1 MKPLQLLCMF
11 LIVAFEGITAQ
22 DFKDKIAQTKRSI
35 DSIVTAEKA
44 QLKERLRTIEYRL
57 DRKEITEI
65 ESRDLKREA
74 SKEAAEAIRIKTR
87 EQSEKLSALLHQGV
101 AEKHLNDSITYKKE
115 MQKVIDSVDI
125 ENRPLKDKVTEIY
138 ISNGDSICICRI
150 GKNHI
155 CVRKKRPQDFYVS
168 EDERTKGGAYFA
180 LAFHNL
186 NSSEHFSN
194 NHFKLWGSK
203 SVEIGYIRNTRLLKN
218 NNLLHLN
225 YGLSWMMNKLKM
237 KEDEHFVKNGNITE
251 IVPYPKETIKS
262 KFKTMYLILPI
273 TLELDF
279 TEPVQYKDKTYYPA
293 QMGFRLGVGTYVGA
307 LLATKQKVK
316 YTENGSTHK
325 DMNRKEYNVN
335 EWTYGVSA
343 HIGYGWL
350 SFYARYSLVPLFT
363 NNPINE
369 YPFSVGIRFGH

>member
-87 EQSEKLSALLHQGV
+87 AQSEKLSALLHQRI
-101 AEKHLNDSITYKKE
+101 AEKHLSDSIIYKKE

-125 ENRPLKDKVTEIY
+125 ENRPTKTERTEVYVDRNYVHIDHNGIY
-138 ISNGDSICICRI
+138 IGQVPYREEDYYESDY
-150 GKNHI
+150 
-155 CVRKKRPQDFYVS
+155 KRTQ
-168 EDERTKGGAYFA
+168 GGGYFA

-194 NHFKLWGSK
+194 NHFRLWGSK

-225 YGLSWMMNKLKM
+225 YGLSWMMDKLKM

-273 TLELDF
+273 TLEFDF
-279 TEPVQYKDKTYYPA
+279 TEPVQYKGNTYYPA

-325 DMNRKEYNVN
+325 DLNRKEYNVN

-343 HIGYGWL
+343 HIGYGWF

-363 NNPINE
+363 NNPVNE
-369 YPFSVGIRFGH
+369 YPFSVGIRLGH

>member
-87 EQSEKLSALLHQGV
+87 EQSEKLSALLHQRI
-101 AEKHLNDSITYKKE
+101 AEKHLSDSIIYKKE

-125 ENRPLKDKVTEIY
+125 ENRPTKTERMEVYVDRNYVHIDHNGIY
-138 ISNGDSICICRI
+138 IGQVPYREEDYYESDY
-150 GKNHI
+150 
-155 CVRKKRPQDFYVS
+155 KRTQ
-168 EDERTKGGAYFA
+168 GGGYFA
-180 LAFHNL
+180 LAFHKL

-194 NHFKLWGSK
+194 NHFRLWGSK

-225 YGLSWMMNKLKM
+225 YGLSWMMDKLKM

-273 TLELDF
+273 SLEFDF
-279 TEPVQYKDKTYYPA
+279 TEPVQYKGKTYYPA
-293 QMGFRLGVGTYVGA
+293 QMGFHAGVGAYVGA

-325 DMNRKEYNVN
+325 DMNRKYYNVN

-343 HIGYGWL
+343 NIGYGWF

-369 YPFSVGIRFGH
+369 YPFSVGIRLGH

>member
-87 EQSEKLSALLHQGV
+87 EQSEKLSALLHQRI
-101 AEKHLNDSITYKKE
+101 AEKHLSDSITYKKE
-115 MQKVIDSVDI
+115 MQKVIDSIDI
-125 ENRPLKDKVTEIY
+125 ESRPTKTERTEVYVDRNYVHIDHNGIY
-138 ISNGDSICICRI
+138 IGQVPYREEDYYESDY
-150 GKNHI
+150 
-155 CVRKKRPQDFYVS
+155 KRTQ
-168 EDERTKGGAYFA
+168 GGGYFA

-194 NHFKLWGSK
+194 NHFRLWGSK

-225 YGLSWMMNKLKM
+225 YGLSWMMDKLKM

-273 TLELDF
+273 SLEFDF
-279 TEPVQYKDKTYYPA
+279 TEPIQYKGKTYYPA
-293 QMGFRLGVGTYVGA
+293 QMGFHAGVGAYVGA

-325 DMNRKEYNVN
+325 DMNRKYYNVN

-343 HIGYGWL
+343 NIGYGWF

-369 YPFSVGIRFGH
+369 YPFSVGIRLGH

>member
-87 EQSEKLSALLHQGV
+87 EQSEKLSALLHQRI
-101 AEKHLNDSITYKKE
+101 AEKHLSDSIAYKKE
-115 MQKVIDSVDI
+115 IQKAIDSVDI
-125 ENRPLKDKVTEIY
+125 ENRPPKNERTEVYVDRNYVHIDHNGIY
-138 ISNGDSICICRI
+138 IGQVPYREEDYYESDY
-150 GKNHI
+150 
-155 CVRKKRPQDFYVS
+155 KRTQ
-168 EDERTKGGAYFA
+168 GGGYFA

-194 NHFKLWGSK
+194 NHFRLWGSK

-225 YGLSWMMNKLKM
+225 YGLSWMMDKLKM

-279 TEPVQYKDKTYYPA
+279 TEPVQYKGKTYYPA

-343 HIGYGWL
+343 NIGYGWF

-369 YPFSVGIRFGH
+369 YPFSVGIRLGH

>member
-44 QLKERLRTIEYRL
+44 QLKERLRVIEYRL

-87 EQSEKLSALLHQGV
+87 EQSEKLSALLRQRI
-101 AEKHLNDSITYKKE
+101 AEKHLSDSIAYKKE
-115 MQKVIDSVDI
+115 IQKAIDSVDI
-125 ENRPLKDKVTEIY
+125 ENRPPKNEKTEVYVHKNYVHIGHSGIY
-138 ISNGDSICICRI
+138 IGNEPYREEDYYESDY
-150 GKNHI
+150 
-155 CVRKKRPQDFYVS
+155 KRTQ
-168 EDERTKGGAYFA
+168 GGGYFA

-194 NHFKLWGSK
+194 NHFRLWGSK
-203 SVEIGYIRNTRLLKN
+203 SVEIGYTRNTRLLKN

-225 YGLSWMMNKLKM
+225 YGLSWMMDKLKM

-273 TLELDF
+273 NLEFDF
-279 TEPVQYKDKTYYPA
+279 TEPVQYKGKTYYPTHQA
-293 QMGFRLGVGTYVGA
+293 FRVGVGTYVGA
-307 LLATKQKVK
+307 LLTTKQKVK

-325 DMNRKEYNVN
+325 DMNRKYYNVN

-343 HIGYGWL
+343 HIGYDDFA
-350 SFYARYSLVPLFT
+350 FYVRYSLVPLFT

-369 YPFSVGIRFGH
+369 YPFSVGIRLGH

>member
-87 EQSEKLSALLHQGV
+87 EQSEKLSALLHQRI
-101 AEKHLNDSITYKKE
+101 AEKHLSDSIIYKKE
-115 MQKVIDSVDI
+115 MQKVINSVDI
-125 ENRPLKDKVTEIY
+125 ENRPTKTERMEVYVDRNYVHIDHNGIY
-138 ISNGDSICICRI
+138 IGQVPYREEDYYESDY
-150 GKNHI
+150 
-155 CVRKKRPQDFYVS
+155 KRTQ
-168 EDERTKGGAYFA
+168 GGGYFA

-194 NHFKLWGSK
+194 NHFRLWGSK

-225 YGLSWMMNKLKM
+225 YGLSWMMDKLKM

-273 TLELDF
+273 SLEFDF
-279 TEPVQYKDKTYYPA
+279 TEPVQYKGKTYYPA
-293 QMGFRLGVGTYVGA
+293 QMGFHAGVGAYVGA

-325 DMNRKEYNVN
+325 DMNRKYYNVN

-343 HIGYGWL
+343 NIGYGWF

-369 YPFSVGIRFGH
+369 YPFSVGIRLGH

>member
-44 QLKERLRTIEYRL
+44 QLKERLRTIDYRL

-87 EQSEKLSALLHQGV
+87 EQSEKLSALLHQRI
-101 AEKHLNDSITYKKE
+101 AEKHLSDSIIYKKE

-125 ENRPLKDKVTEIY
+125 ENRPTKTERTEVYVDRNYVHIDHNGIY
-138 ISNGDSICICRI
+138 IGQVPYREEDYYESDY
-150 GKNHI
+150 
-155 CVRKKRPQDFYVS
+155 KRTQ
-168 EDERTKGGAYFA
+168 GGGYFA

-194 NHFKLWGSK
+194 NHFRLWGSK

-225 YGLSWMMNKLKM
+225 YGLSWMMDKLKM

-273 TLELDF
+273 NLEFDLTDSF
-279 TEPVQYKDKTYYPA
+279 TYNDKTYYPTHQA
-293 QMGFRLGVGTYVGA
+293 FRVGVGTYVGA
-307 LLATKQKVK
+307 LLTTKQKVK

-325 DMNRKEYNVN
+325 DMNRKYYNVN

-343 HIGYGWL
+343 HIGYGNFA
-350 SFYARYSLVPLFT
+350 FYARYSLVPLFT

>member
-11 LIVAFEGITAQ
+11 LIVAFEGISEQ
-22 DFKDKIAQTKRSI
+22 DFKEKIAQTNRSI

-57 DRKEITEI
+57 DRKEISEI

-87 EQSEKLSALLHQGV
+87 EQSEKLSALLHLIPKKTFPQP
-101 AEKHLNDSITYKKE
+101 KIKKKYIKMLLDSFYI
-115 MQKVIDSVDI
+115 Q
-125 ENRPLKDKVTEIY
+125 NRPTKTERTEVYVDRNYVHIGHNGIY
-138 ISNGDSICICRI
+138 IGQVPYREEDYYESDY
-150 GKNHI
+150 
-155 CVRKKRPQDFYVS
+155 KRTQ
-168 EDERTKGGAYFA
+168 GGGYFA

-194 NHFKLWGSK
+194 NHFRLWGSK

-225 YGLSWMMNKLKM
+225 YGLSWMMDKLKM

-273 TLELDF
+273 TLEFDF
-279 TEPVQYKDKTYYPA
+279 TEPVQYKGNTYYPA

-325 DMNRKEYNVN
+325 DLNRKEYNVN

-343 HIGYGWL
+343 HIGYGWF

-363 NNPINE
+363 NNPVNE
-369 YPFSVGIRFGH
+369 YPFSVGIRLGH

>member
-11 LIVAFEGITAQ
+11 LIVAFGGITAQ
-22 DFKDKIAQTKRSI
+22 DLKDEIAQTKRSI

-87 EQSEKLSALLHQGV
+87 EQSEKLSALLHQRI
-101 AEKHLNDSITYKKE
+101 AEKHLSDSITYKKE

-125 ENRPLKDKVTEIY
+125 ESRPTKTERTEVYVDRNYVHIDHNGIY
-138 ISNGDSICICRI
+138 IGQVPYREEDYYESDY
-150 GKNHI
+150 
-155 CVRKKRPQDFYVS
+155 KRTQ
-168 EDERTKGGAYFA
+168 GGGYFA

-194 NHFKLWGSK
+194 NHFRLWGSK

-225 YGLSWMMNKLKM
+225 YGLSWMMDKLKM

-273 TLELDF
+273 NLEFDLTDSF
-279 TEPVQYKDKTYYPA
+279 TYNDKTYYPTHQA
-293 QMGFRLGVGTYVGA
+293 FRVGVGTYVGA
-307 LLATKQKVK
+307 LLTTKQKVK

-325 DMNRKEYNVN
+325 DMNRKYYNVN

-343 HIGYGWL
+343 HIGYGNFA
-350 SFYARYSLVPLFT
+350 FYARYSLVPLFT

>member
-87 EQSEKLSALLHQGV
+87 EQSEKLSALLHQRI
-101 AEKHLNDSITYKKE
+101 AEKHLSDSITYKKE

-125 ENRPLKDKVTEIY
+125 ESRPTKTERTEVYVDRNYVHIDHNGIY
-138 ISNGDSICICRI
+138 IGQVPYREEDYYESDY
-150 GKNHI
+150 
-155 CVRKKRPQDFYVS
+155 KRTQ
-168 EDERTKGGAYFA
+168 GGGYFA

-194 NHFKLWGSK
+194 NHFRLWGSK

-225 YGLSWMMNKLKM
+225 YGLSWMMDKLKM

-251 IVPYPKETIKS
+251 IVSYPKETIKS

-273 TLELDF
+273 SLEFDF
-279 TEPVQYKDKTYYPA
+279 TEPIQYKGKTYYPA
-293 QMGFRLGVGTYVGA
+293 QMGFHAGVGAYVGA

-325 DMNRKEYNVN
+325 DMNRKYYNVN

-343 HIGYGWL
+343 NIGYGWF

-369 YPFSVGIRFGH
+369 YPFSVGIRLGH

>member
-11 LIVAFEGITAQ
+11 LIVAFWGITAQ
-22 DFKDKIAQTKRSI
+22 DLKDEIAQTKRSI

-44 QLKERLRTIEYRL
+44 QLKERLRTIEEQL
-57 DRKEITEI
+57 DRKEITLA
-65 ESRDLKREA
+65 ESRQLKMRAARESA
-74 SKEAAEAIRIKTR
+74 KTISVKTR
-87 EQSEKLSALLHQGV
+87 EQSHKLSALVHQRI
-101 AEKHLNDSITYKKE
+101 AENRTLSDTLTYKAEVQKTIDSI
-115 MQKVIDSVDI
+115 VI
-125 ENRPLKDKVTEIY
+125 ETRPSRIGGTEI
-138 ISNGDSICICRI
+138 RI
-150 GKNHI
+150 GNDHI
-155 CVRKKRPQDFYVS
+155 YIGRRHCKVEDYLDRDYKRTQ
-168 EDERTKGGAYFA
+168 GGLYLA

-194 NHFKLWGSK
+194 NHFRLWGSK
-203 SVEIGYIRNTRLLKN
+203 SVEIGYTRNTRLLKN

-225 YGLSWMMNKLKM
+225 YGLSWMMDKLKM

-273 TLELDF
+273 NLEFDLTDSF
-279 TEPVQYKDKTYYPA
+279 TYNDKTYYPTHQA
-293 QMGFRLGVGTYVGA
+293 FRVGVGTYVGA
-307 LLATKQKVK
+307 LLTTKQKVK

-325 DMNRKEYNVN
+325 DMNRKYYNVN

-343 HIGYGWL
+343 HIGYGNFA
-350 SFYARYSLVPLFT
+350 FYARYSLVPLFT

>member
-11 LIVAFEGITAQ
+11 LIVAFGGINAQ
-22 DFKDKIAQTKRSI
+22 DFKEKIAQTRRSI

-87 EQSEKLSALLHQGV
+87 EQSEKLSALLHQRI
-101 AEKHLNDSITYKKE
+101 AEKHLSDSITYKKE

-125 ENRPLKDKVTEIY
+125 ESRPTKTERTEVYVDRNYVHIDHNGIY
-138 ISNGDSICICRI
+138 IGQVPYREEDYYESDY
-150 GKNHI
+150 
-155 CVRKKRPQDFYVS
+155 KRTQ
-168 EDERTKGGAYFA
+168 GGGYFA

-194 NHFKLWGSK
+194 NHFRLWGSK

-225 YGLSWMMNKLKM
+225 YGLSWMMDKLKM

-273 TLELDF
+273 NLEFDLTDSF
-279 TEPVQYKDKTYYPA
+279 TYNDKTYYPTHQA
-293 QMGFRLGVGTYVGA
+293 FRVGVGTYVGA
-307 LLATKQKVK
+307 LLTTKQKVK

-325 DMNRKEYNVN
+325 DMNRKYYNVN

-343 HIGYGWL
+343 HIGYANFA
-350 SFYARYSLVPLFT
+350 FYARYSLVPLFT

>member
-87 EQSEKLSALLHQGV
+87 EQSEKLSALLHQRI
-101 AEKHLNDSITYKKE
+101 AEKHLSDSIIYKKE

-125 ENRPLKDKVTEIY
+125 ESRPTKTERTEVYVDRNYVHIDHNGIY
-138 ISNGDSICICRI
+138 IGQVPYREEDYYESDY
-150 GKNHI
+150 
-155 CVRKKRPQDFYVS
+155 KRTQ
-168 EDERTKGGAYFA
+168 GGGYFA

-194 NHFKLWGSK
+194 NHFRLWGSK

-225 YGLSWMMNKLKM
+225 YGLSWMMDKLKM

-273 TLELDF
+273 SLEFDF
-279 TEPVQYKDKTYYPA
+279 TEPIQYKGKTYYPA
-293 QMGFRLGVGTYVGA
+293 QMGFHAGVGAYVGA

-325 DMNRKEYNVN
+325 DMNRKYYNVN

-343 HIGYGWL
+343 NIGYGWF

-369 YPFSVGIRFGH
+369 YPFSVGIRLGH

>member
-22 DFKDKIAQTKRSI
+22 DFKEKIAQTKRSI
-35 DSIVTAEKA
+35 DSIITAEKA
-44 QLKERLRTIEYRL
+44 QLKERLRVIEYRL
-57 DRKEITEI
+57 DHKEITEI

-74 SKEAAEAIRIKTR
+74 SEKAAEAIRIKTR
-87 EQSEKLSALLHQGV
+87 EQSEKLSALLRQRI
-101 AEKHLNDSITYKKE
+101 AEKHLSDSIAYKKE
-115 MQKVIDSVDI
+115 IQKAIDSVDI
-125 ENRPLKDKVTEIY
+125 ENRPPKNEKTEVYVHKNYVHIGHSGIY
-138 ISNGDSICICRI
+138 IGNEPYREEDYYESDY
-150 GKNHI
+150 
-155 CVRKKRPQDFYVS
+155 KRTQ
-168 EDERTKGGAYFA
+168 GGGYFA

-194 NHFKLWGSK
+194 NHFRLWGSK
-203 SVEIGYIRNTRLLKN
+203 SVEIGYTRNTRLLKN

-225 YGLSWMMNKLKM
+225 YGLSWMMDKLKM

-273 TLELDF
+273 NLEFDF
-279 TEPVQYKDKTYYPA
+279 TEPVQYKGKTYYPTHQA
-293 QMGFRLGVGTYVGA
+293 FRVGVGTYVGA
-307 LLATKQKVK
+307 LLTTKQKVK

-325 DMNRKEYNVN
+325 DMNRKYYNVN

-343 HIGYGWL
+343 NIGYGWF

-369 YPFSVGIRFGH
+369 YPFSVGIRLGH

>member
-87 EQSEKLSALLHQGV
+87 EQSEKLSALLHQRI
-101 AEKHLNDSITYKKE
+101 AEKHLSDSIIYKKE

-125 ENRPLKDKVTEIY
+125 ENRPTKTERTEVYVDRNYVHIDHNGIY
-138 ISNGDSICICRI
+138 IGQVPYREEDYYESDY
-150 GKNHI
+150 
-155 CVRKKRPQDFYVS
+155 KRTQ
-168 EDERTKGGAYFA
+168 GGGYFA

-194 NHFKLWGSK
+194 NHFRLWGSK

-225 YGLSWMMNKLKM
+225 YGLSWMMDKLKM

-273 TLELDF
+273 SLEFDF
-279 TEPVQYKDKTYYPA
+279 TEPIQYKGKTYYPA
-293 QMGFRLGVGTYVGA
+293 QMGFHAGVGAYVGA

-325 DMNRKEYNVN
+325 DMNRKYYNVN

-343 HIGYGWL
+343 HIGYGNFA
-350 SFYARYSLVPLFT
+350 FYARYSLVPLFT

-369 YPFSVGIRFGH
+369 YPFSVGIRLGH

>member
-44 QLKERLRTIEYRL
+44 QLKERLRTIDYRL

-87 EQSEKLSALLHQGV
+87 EQSEKLSALLHQRI
-101 AEKHLNDSITYKKE
+101 AEKHLSDSIIYKKE

-125 ENRPLKDKVTEIY
+125 ENRPTKTERTEVYVDRNYVHIDHNGIY
-138 ISNGDSICICRI
+138 IGQVPYREEDYYESDY
-150 GKNHI
+150 
-155 CVRKKRPQDFYVS
+155 KRTQ
-168 EDERTKGGAYFA
+168 GGGYFA

-194 NHFKLWGSK
+194 NHFRLWGSK

-225 YGLSWMMNKLKM
+225 YGLSWMMDKLKM

-273 TLELDF
+273 SLEFDF
-279 TEPVQYKDKTYYPA
+279 TEPIQYKGKTYYPA
-293 QMGFRLGVGTYVGA
+293 QMGFHAGVGAYVGA

-325 DMNRKEYNVN
+325 DMNRKYYNVN

-343 HIGYGWL
+343 NIGYGWF

-369 YPFSVGIRFGH
+369 YPFSVGIRLGH

>member
-74 SKEAAEAIRIKTR
+74 SEKAAEAIRIKTR
-87 EQSEKLSALLHQGV
+87 EQSEKLSALLRQRI
-101 AEKHLNDSITYKKE
+101 AEKHLSDSIAYKKE
-115 MQKVIDSVDI
+115 IQKAIDSVDI
-125 ENRPLKDKVTEIY
+125 ENRPPKNEKTEVYVHKNYVHIGHSGIY
-138 ISNGDSICICRI
+138 IGNEPYREEDYYESDY
-150 GKNHI
+150 
-155 CVRKKRPQDFYVS
+155 KRTQ
-168 EDERTKGGAYFA
+168 GGGYFA

-194 NHFKLWGSK
+194 NHFRLWGSK
-203 SVEIGYIRNTRLLKN
+203 SVEIGYTRNTRLLKN

-225 YGLSWMMNKLKM
+225 YGLSWMMDKLKM

-273 TLELDF
+273 NLEFDF
-279 TEPVQYKDKTYYPA
+279 TEPVQYKGKTYYPTHQA
-293 QMGFRLGVGTYVGA
+293 FRVGVGTYVGA
-307 LLATKQKVK
+307 LLTTKQKVK

-325 DMNRKEYNVN
+325 DMNRKYYNVN

-343 HIGYGWL
+343 HIGYGDFA
-350 SFYARYSLVPLFT
+350 FYARYSLVPLFT

-369 YPFSVGIRFGH
+369 YPFSVGIRLGH

>member
-74 SKEAAEAIRIKTR
+74 SEKAAEAIRIKTR
-87 EQSEKLSALLHQGV
+87 EQSEKLSALLHQRI
-101 AEKHLNDSITYKKE
+101 AEKHLSDSIIYKKE

-125 ENRPLKDKVTEIY
+125 ENRPPKNERTEVYVDRNYVHIGHNGIY
-138 ISNGDSICICRI
+138 IGQVPYREEDYYESDY
-150 GKNHI
+150 
-155 CVRKKRPQDFYVS
+155 KRTQ
-168 EDERTKGGAYFA
+168 GGGYFA

-194 NHFKLWGSK
+194 NHFRLWGSK

-225 YGLSWMMNKLKM
+225 YGLSWMMDKLKM

-273 TLELDF
+273 NLEFDLTDSF
-279 TEPVQYKDKTYYPA
+279 TYNDKTYYPTHQA
-293 QMGFRLGVGTYVGA
+293 FRVGVGTYVGA
-307 LLATKQKVK
+307 LLTTKQKVK

-325 DMNRKEYNVN
+325 DMNRKYYNVN

-343 HIGYGWL
+343 NIGYGWF

-369 YPFSVGIRFGH
+369 YPFSVGIRLGH

>member
-87 EQSEKLSALLHQGV
+87 EQSEKLSALLHQRI
-101 AEKHLNDSITYKKE
+101 AEKHLSDSITYKKE

-125 ENRPLKDKVTEIY
+125 ESRPTKTERTEVYVDRNYVHIDHNGIY
-138 ISNGDSICICRI
+138 IGQVPYREEDYYESDY
-150 GKNHI
+150 
-155 CVRKKRPQDFYVS
+155 KRTQ
-168 EDERTKGGAYFA
+168 GGGYFA

-194 NHFKLWGSK
+194 NHFRLWGSK

-225 YGLSWMMNKLKM
+225 YGLSWMMDKLKM

-273 TLELDF
+273 NLEFDLTDSF
-279 TEPVQYKDKTYYPA
+279 TYNDKTYYPTHQA
-293 QMGFRLGVGTYVGA
+293 FRVGVGTYVGA
-307 LLATKQKVK
+307 LLTTKQKVK

-325 DMNRKEYNVN
+325 DMNRKYYNVN

-343 HIGYGWL
+343 HIGYGNFA
-350 SFYARYSLVPLFT
+350 FYARYSLVPLFT

-369 YPFSVGIRFGH
+369 YPFSVGIRLGH

>member
-11 LIVAFEGITAQ
+11 LIVAFGGINAQ
-22 DFKDKIAQTKRSI
+22 DFKEKIAQTKRSI

-87 EQSEKLSALLHQGV
+87 EQSEKLSALLRQRIAENHQR
-101 AEKHLNDSITYKKE
+101 DSIAYKKE
-115 MQKVIDSVDI
+115 IQKAIDSVDI
-125 ENRPLKDKVTEIY
+125 ENRPPKNERTEVYVDRNYVHIGHNGIY
-138 ISNGDSICICRI
+138 IGQVPYREEDYYESDC
-150 GKNHI
+150 
-155 CVRKKRPQDFYVS
+155 KRTQ
-168 EDERTKGGAYFA
+168 GGGYFA

-194 NHFKLWGSK
+194 NHFRLWGSK

-225 YGLSWMMNKLKM
+225 YGLSWMMDKLKM

-273 TLELDF
+273 SLEFDF
-279 TEPVQYKDKTYYPA
+279 TEPVQYKGKTYYPA
-293 QMGFRLGVGTYVGA
+293 QMGFHAGVGTYVGA
-307 LLATKQKVK
+307 LLTTKQKVK

-325 DMNRKEYNVN
+325 DMNRKYYNVN

-343 HIGYGWL
+343 NIGYGWF

-369 YPFSVGIRFGH
+369 YPFSVGIRLGH

>member
-87 EQSEKLSALLHQGV
+87 EQSEKLSALLHQRI
-101 AEKHLNDSITYKKE
+101 AEKHLSDSITYKKE

-125 ENRPLKDKVTEIY
+125 ESRPTKTERTEVYVDRNYVHIGHNGIY
-138 ISNGDSICICRI
+138 IGQVPYREEDYYESDY
-150 GKNHI
+150 
-155 CVRKKRPQDFYVS
+155 KRTQ
-168 EDERTKGGAYFA
+168 GGGYFA

-194 NHFKLWGSK
+194 NHFRLWGSK

-225 YGLSWMMNKLKM
+225 YGLSWMMDKLKM

-273 TLELDF
+273 NLEFDLTDSF
-279 TEPVQYKDKTYYPA
+279 TYNDKTYYPTHQA
-293 QMGFRLGVGTYVGA
+293 FRVGVGTYVGA
-307 LLATKQKVK
+307 LLTTKQKVK

-325 DMNRKEYNVN
+325 DMNRKYYNVN

-343 HIGYGWL
+343 HIGYGNFA
-350 SFYARYSLVPLFT
+350 FYARYSLVPLFT

>member
-87 EQSEKLSALLHQGV
+87 EQSEKLSALLHQRI
-101 AEKHLNDSITYKKE
+101 AEKHLSDSIAYKKE
-115 MQKVIDSVDI
+115 IQKAIDSVDI
-125 ENRPLKDKVTEIY
+125 ESRPTKTERTEVYVDRNYVHIGHNGIY
-138 ISNGDSICICRI
+138 IGQVPYREEDYYESDC
-150 GKNHI
+150 
-155 CVRKKRPQDFYVS
+155 KRTQ
-168 EDERTKGGAYFA
+168 GGGYFA

-194 NHFKLWGSK
+194 NHFRLWGSK

-225 YGLSWMMNKLKM
+225 YGLSWMMDKLKM

-273 TLELDF
+273 SLEFDF
-279 TEPVQYKDKTYYPA
+279 TEPVQYKGKTYYPA
-293 QMGFRLGVGTYVGA
+293 QMGFHAGVGTYVGA
-307 LLATKQKVK
+307 LLTTKQKVK

-325 DMNRKEYNVN
+325 DMNRKYYNVN

-343 HIGYGWL
+343 NIGYGWF

-369 YPFSVGIRFGH
+369 YPFSVGIRLGH

>member
-1 MKPLQLLCMF
+1 MF

-87 EQSEKLSALLHQGV
+87 EQSEKLSALLHQRI
-101 AEKHLNDSITYKKE
+101 AEKHLSDSIIYKKE

-125 ENRPLKDKVTEIY
+125 ENRPTKTERMEVYVDRNYVHIDHNGIY
-138 ISNGDSICICRI
+138 IGQVPYREEDYYESDY
-150 GKNHI
+150 
-155 CVRKKRPQDFYVS
+155 KRTQ
-168 EDERTKGGAYFA
+168 GGGYFA

-194 NHFKLWGSK
+194 NHFRLWGSK

-225 YGLSWMMNKLKM
+225 YGLSWMMDKLKM

-273 TLELDF
+273 SLEFDF
-279 TEPVQYKDKTYYPA
+279 TEPVQYKGKTYYPA
-293 QMGFRLGVGTYVGA
+293 QMGFHAGVGAYVGA

-325 DMNRKEYNVN
+325 DMNRKYYNVN

-343 HIGYGWL
+343 NIGYGWF

-369 YPFSVGIRFGH
+369 YPFSVGIRLGH

>member
-87 EQSEKLSALLHQGV
+87 EQSEKLSALLHQRI
-101 AEKHLNDSITYKKE
+101 AEKHLSDSIAYKKE
-115 MQKVIDSVDI
+115 IQKAIDSVDI
-125 ENRPLKDKVTEIY
+125 ESRPTKTERTEVYVDRNYVHIDHNGIY
-138 ISNGDSICICRI
+138 IGQVPYREEDYYESDY
-150 GKNHI
+150 
-155 CVRKKRPQDFYVS
+155 KRTQ
-168 EDERTKGGAYFA
+168 GGGYFA

-194 NHFKLWGSK
+194 NHFRLWGSK

-225 YGLSWMMNKLKM
+225 YGLSWMMDKLKM

-273 TLELDF
+273 SLEFDF
-279 TEPVQYKDKTYYPA
+279 TEPIQYKGKTYYPA
-293 QMGFRLGVGTYVGA
+293 QMGFHAGVGAYVGA

-325 DMNRKEYNVN
+325 DMNRKYYNVN

-343 HIGYGWL
+343 NIGYGWF

-369 YPFSVGIRFGH
+369 YPFSVGIRLGH

>member
-87 EQSEKLSALLHQGV
+87 EQSEKLSALLHQRI
-101 AEKHLNDSITYKKE
+101 AEKHLSDSIIYKKE

-125 ENRPLKDKVTEIY
+125 ENRPTKTERTEVYVDRNYVHIDHNGIY
-138 ISNGDSICICRI
+138 IGQVPYREEDYYESDY
-150 GKNHI
+150 
-155 CVRKKRPQDFYVS
+155 KRTQ
-168 EDERTKGGAYFA
+168 GGGYFA

-194 NHFKLWGSK
+194 NHFRLWGSK

-225 YGLSWMMNKLKM
+225 YGLSWMMDKLKM

-273 TLELDF
+273 SLEFDF
-279 TEPVQYKDKTYYPA
+279 TEPVQYKGKTYYPA
-293 QMGFRLGVGTYVGA
+293 QMGFHAGVGAYVGA

-325 DMNRKEYNVN
+325 DMNRKYYNVN

-343 HIGYGWL
+343 NIGYGWF

-369 YPFSVGIRFGH
+369 YPFSVGIRLGH

>member
-87 EQSEKLSALLHQGV
+87 EQSEKLSALLHQRI
-101 AEKHLNDSITYKKE
+101 AEKHLSDSIIYKKE

-125 ENRPLKDKVTEIY
+125 ESRPTKTERTEVYVDRNYVHIDHNGIY
-138 ISNGDSICICRI
+138 IGQVPYREEDYYESDY
-150 GKNHI
+150 
-155 CVRKKRPQDFYVS
+155 KRTQ
-168 EDERTKGGAYFA
+168 GGGYFA

-194 NHFKLWGSK
+194 NHFRLWGTK

-225 YGLSWMMNKLKM
+225 YGLSWMMDKLKM

-273 TLELDF
+273 SLEFDF
-279 TEPVQYKDKTYYPA
+279 TEPIQYKGKTYYPA
-293 QMGFRLGVGTYVGA
+293 QMGFHAGVGAYVGA

-325 DMNRKEYNVN
+325 DMNRKYYNVN

-343 HIGYGWL
+343 NIGYGWF

>member
-65 ESRDLKREA
+65 ESRALKREA

-87 EQSEKLSALLHQGV
+87 EQSEKLSALLHQRI
-101 AEKHLNDSITYKKE
+101 AEKHLSDSIIYKKE

-125 ENRPLKDKVTEIY
+125 ENRPTKTERTEVYVDRNYVHIDHNGIY
-138 ISNGDSICICRI
+138 IGQVPYREEDYYESDY
-150 GKNHI
+150 
-155 CVRKKRPQDFYVS
+155 KRTQ
-168 EDERTKGGAYFA
+168 GGGYFA

-194 NHFKLWGSK
+194 NHFRLWGSK

-225 YGLSWMMNKLKM
+225 YGLSWMMDKLKM

-251 IVPYPKETIKS
+251 IVSYPKETIKS

-273 TLELDF
+273 SLEFDF
-279 TEPVQYKDKTYYPA
+279 TEPVQYKGKTYYPA
-293 QMGFRLGVGTYVGA
+293 QMGFHAGVGAYVGA

-325 DMNRKEYNVN
+325 DMNRKYYNVN

-343 HIGYGWL
+343 NIGYGWF

-369 YPFSVGIRFGH
+369 YPFSVGIRLGH

>member
-87 EQSEKLSALLHQGV
+87 EQSEKLSALLHQRI
-101 AEKHLNDSITYKKE
+101 AEKHLSDSITYKKE

-125 ENRPLKDKVTEIY
+125 ESRPTKTERTEVYVDRNYVHIDHNGIY
-138 ISNGDSICICRI
+138 IGQVPYREEDYYESDY
-150 GKNHI
+150 
-155 CVRKKRPQDFYVS
+155 KRTQ
-168 EDERTKGGAYFA
+168 GGGYFA

-194 NHFKLWGSK
+194 NHFRLWGSK

-225 YGLSWMMNKLKM
+225 YGLSWMMDKLKM

-273 TLELDF
+273 SLEFDF
-279 TEPVQYKDKTYYPA
+279 TEPVQYKGKTYYPA
-293 QMGFRLGVGTYVGA
+293 QMGFHAGVGAYVGA

-325 DMNRKEYNVN
+325 DMNRKYYNVN

-343 HIGYGWL
+343 NIGYGWF

-369 YPFSVGIRFGH
+369 YPFSVGIRLGH

>member
-87 EQSEKLSALLHQGV
+87 EQSEKLSALLHQRI
-101 AEKHLNDSITYKKE
+101 AEKHLSDSIIYKKE

-125 ENRPLKDKVTEIY
+125 ENRPTKTERMEVYVDRNYVHIDHNGIY
-138 ISNGDSICICRI
+138 IGQVPYREEDYYESDY
-150 GKNHI
+150 
-155 CVRKKRPQDFYVS
+155 KRTQ
-168 EDERTKGGAYFA
+168 GGGYFA

-194 NHFKLWGSK
+194 NHFRLWGSK

-225 YGLSWMMNKLKM
+225 YGLSWMMDKLKM

-273 TLELDF
+273 SLEFDF
-279 TEPVQYKDKTYYPA
+279 TEPVQYKGKTYYPA
-293 QMGFRLGVGTYVGA
+293 QMGFHAGVGAYVGA

-325 DMNRKEYNVN
+325 DMNRKYYNVN

-343 HIGYGWL
+343 HIGYGNF

-369 YPFSVGIRFGH
+369 YPFSVGIRLGH

>member
-11 LIVAFEGITAQ
+11 LIVAFGGITAQ
-22 DFKDKIAQTKRSI
+22 DLKDEIAQTKRSI

-44 QLKERLRTIEYRL
+44 QLKERLRTIEEQL
-57 DRKEITEI
+57 DRKEITLA
-65 ESRDLKREA
+65 ESRQLKMRAARESA
-74 SKEAAEAIRIKTR
+74 KTISDTLTYKAEVQKTIDSIVIETRPSRIGGTEIRI
-87 EQSEKLSALLHQGV
+87 G
-101 AEKHLNDSITYKKE
+101 NDH
-115 MQKVIDSVDI
+115 
-125 ENRPLKDKVTEIY
+125 IY
-138 ISNGDSICICRI
+138 IGRRHCKVEDYLDRDY
-150 GKNHI
+150 
-155 CVRKKRPQDFYVS
+155 KRTQ
-168 EDERTKGGAYFA
+168 GGLYFA

-194 NHFKLWGSK
+194 NHFRLWGSK
-203 SVEIGYIRNTRLLKN
+203 SVEIGYTRNTRLLKN

-225 YGLSWMMNKLKM
+225 YGLSWMMDKLKM

-273 TLELDF
+273 NLEFDLTDSF
-279 TEPVQYKDKTYYPA
+279 TYNDKTYYPTHQA
-293 QMGFRLGVGTYVGA
+293 FRVGVGTYVGA
-307 LLATKQKVK
+307 LLTTKQKVK

-325 DMNRKEYNVN
+325 DMNRKYYNVN

-343 HIGYGWL
+343 HIGYGNFA
-350 SFYARYSLVPLFT
+350 FYARYSLVPLFT

-369 YPFSVGIRFGH
+369 YPFSVGIRLGH

>member
-87 EQSEKLSALLHQGV
+87 EQSEKLSALLHQRI
-101 AEKHLNDSITYKKE
+101 AEKHLSDSIIYKKE

-125 ENRPLKDKVTEIY
+125 ESRPTKTERTEVYVDRNYVHIGHNGIY
-138 ISNGDSICICRI
+138 IGQVPYREEDYYESDY
-150 GKNHI
+150 
-155 CVRKKRPQDFYVS
+155 KRTQ
-168 EDERTKGGAYFA
+168 GGGYFA

-194 NHFKLWGSK
+194 NHFRLWGSK

-225 YGLSWMMNKLKM
+225 YGLSWMMDKLKM

-273 TLELDF
+273 NLEFDLTDSF
-279 TEPVQYKDKTYYPA
+279 TYNDKTYYPTHQA
-293 QMGFRLGVGTYVGA
+293 FRIGVGTYVGA

-325 DMNRKEYNVN
+325 DMNRKYYNVN

-343 HIGYGWL
+343 NIGYGWF

-369 YPFSVGIRFGH
+369 YPFSVGIRLGH

>member
-87 EQSEKLSALLHQGV
+87 EQSEKLSALLHQRI
-101 AEKHLNDSITYKKE
+101 AEKHLSDSITYKKE

-125 ENRPLKDKVTEIY
+125 ESRPTKTERTEVYVDRNYVHIDHNGIY
-138 ISNGDSICICRI
+138 IGQVPYREEDYYESDY
-150 GKNHI
+150 
-155 CVRKKRPQDFYVS
+155 KRTQ
-168 EDERTKGGAYFA
+168 GGGYFA

-194 NHFKLWGSK
+194 NHFRLWGSK

-225 YGLSWMMNKLKM
+225 YGLSWMMDKLKM

-273 TLELDF
+273 SLEFDF
-279 TEPVQYKDKTYYPA
+279 TEPIQYKGKTYYPA
-293 QMGFRLGVGTYVGA
+293 QMGFHAGVGAYVGA

-325 DMNRKEYNVN
+325 DMNRKCYNVN

-343 HIGYGWL
+343 NIGYGWF

-369 YPFSVGIRFGH
+369 YPFSVGIRLGH

>member
-11 LIVAFEGITAQ
+11 LIVAFGGITAQ
-22 DFKDKIAQTKRSI
+22 DLKDEIAQTKRSI

-44 QLKERLRTIEYRL
+44 QLKERLRTIEEQL
-57 DRKEITEI
+57 DRKEISLA
-65 ESRDLKREA
+65 ESRQLKMRAARESA
-74 SKEAAEAIRIKTR
+74 KTISVKTR
-87 EQSEKLSALLHQGV
+87 EQSHKLSALVHQRI
-101 AEKHLNDSITYKKE
+101 AEKHLSDSIAYKKE
-115 MQKVIDSVDI
+115 IQKAIDSVDI
-125 ENRPLKDKVTEIY
+125 ENRPPKNERTEVYVDRNYVHIGHNGIY
-138 ISNGDSICICRI
+138 IGQVPYREEDYYESDC
-150 GKNHI
+150 
-155 CVRKKRPQDFYVS
+155 KRTQ
-168 EDERTKGGAYFA
+168 GGGYFA

-194 NHFKLWGSK
+194 NHFRLWGSK

-273 TLELDF
+273 SLEFDF
-279 TEPVQYKDKTYYPA
+279 TEPVQYKGKTYYPA
-293 QMGFRLGVGTYVGA
+293 QMGFHAGVGTYVGA
-307 LLATKQKVK
+307 LLTTKQKVK

-325 DMNRKEYNVN
+325 DMNRKYYNVN

-343 HIGYGWL
+343 NIGYGWF

-369 YPFSVGIRFGH
+369 YPFSVGIRLGH

>member
-44 QLKERLRTIEYRL
+44 QLKERLRTIDYRL

-87 EQSEKLSALLHQGV
+87 EQSEKLSALLHQRI
-101 AEKHLNDSITYKKE
+101 AEKHLSDSIIYKKE

-125 ENRPLKDKVTEIY
+125 ENRPTKTERTEVYVDRNYVHIDHNGIY
-138 ISNGDSICICRI
+138 IGQVPYREEDYYESDY
-150 GKNHI
+150 
-155 CVRKKRPQDFYVS
+155 KRTQ
-168 EDERTKGGAYFA
+168 GGGYFA

-194 NHFKLWGSK
+194 NHFRLWGSK

-225 YGLSWMMNKLKM
+225 YGLSWMMDKLKM

-273 TLELDF
+273 SLEFDF
-279 TEPVQYKDKTYYPA
+279 TEPIQYKGKTYYPA
-293 QMGFRLGVGTYVGA
+293 QMGFHAGVGAYVGA

-325 DMNRKEYNVN
+325 DMNRKYYNVN

-343 HIGYGWL
+343 HIGYGNFA
-350 SFYARYSLVPLFT
+350 FYARYSLVPLFT

-369 YPFSVGIRFGH
+369 YPFSVGIRLGH

>member
-87 EQSEKLSALLHQGV
+87 EQSEKLSALLHQRI
-101 AEKHLNDSITYKKE
+101 AEKHLSDSIIYKKE

-125 ENRPLKDKVTEIY
+125 ENRPTKTERMEVYVDRNYVHIDHNGIY
-138 ISNGDSICICRI
+138 IGQVPYREEDYYESDY
-150 GKNHI
+150 
-155 CVRKKRPQDFYVS
+155 KRTQ
-168 EDERTKGGAYFA
+168 GGGYFA

-194 NHFKLWGSK
+194 NHFRLWGSK

-225 YGLSWMMNKLKM
+225 YGLSWMMDKLKM

-273 TLELDF
+273 SLEFDF
-279 TEPVQYKDKTYYPA
+279 TEPVQYKGKTYYPA
-293 QMGFRLGVGTYVGA
+293 QMGFHAGVGAYVGA

-343 HIGYGWL
+343 NIGYGWF

-369 YPFSVGIRFGH
+369 YPFSVGIRLGH

>member
-87 EQSEKLSALLHQGV
+87 EQSEKLSALLHQRI
-101 AEKHLNDSITYKKE
+101 AEKHLSDSIIYKKE

-125 ENRPLKDKVTEIY
+125 ESRPTKTERTEVYVDRNYVHIGHNGIY
-138 ISNGDSICICRI
+138 IGQAPYREEDYYESDY
-150 GKNHI
+150 
-155 CVRKKRPQDFYVS
+155 KRTQ
-168 EDERTKGGAYFA
+168 GGGYFA

-194 NHFKLWGSK
+194 NHFRLWGSK

-225 YGLSWMMNKLKM
+225 YGLSWMMDKLKM

-273 TLELDF
+273 SLEFDF
-279 TEPVQYKDKTYYPA
+279 TEPIQYKGKTYYPA
-293 QMGFRLGVGTYVGA
+293 QMGFHAGVGAYVGA

-316 YTENGSTHK
+316 YTENDSTHK
-325 DMNRKEYNVN
+325 DMNRKYYNVN

-343 HIGYGWL
+343 NIGYGWF

-369 YPFSVGIRFGH
+369 YPFSVGIRLGH

>member
-87 EQSEKLSALLHQGV
+87 EQSEKLSALLHQRI
-101 AEKHLNDSITYKKE
+101 AEKHLSDSIIYKKE

-125 ENRPLKDKVTEIY
+125 ENRPTKTERMEVYVDRNYVHIDHNGIY
-138 ISNGDSICICRI
+138 IGQVPYREEDYYESDY
-150 GKNHI
+150 
-155 CVRKKRPQDFYVS
+155 KRTQ
-168 EDERTKGGAYFA
+168 GGGYFA

-194 NHFKLWGSK
+194 NHFRLWGSK
-203 SVEIGYIRNTRLLKN
+203 SVEIGYTRNTRLLKN

-225 YGLSWMMNKLKM
+225 YGLSWMMDKLKM

-273 TLELDF
+273 SLEFDF
-279 TEPVQYKDKTYYPA
+279 TEPVQYKGKTYYPA
-293 QMGFRLGVGTYVGA
+293 QMGFHAGVGAYVGA

-325 DMNRKEYNVN
+325 DMNRKYYNVN

-343 HIGYGWL
+343 NIGYGWF

-369 YPFSVGIRFGH
+369 YPFSVGIRLGH